1 MRLSQLAELGL
12 WLGSGSLL
20 FLSLWIV
27 VPAPTFSLLPF
38 SVGVPELS
46 PSLWLLSWVAL
57 GLAMLG
63 ILAGLSAGPLLLGLL
78 ALGLFSVPLLQIP
91 KTVQQAEQTLQPFVL
106 AAQQVSPAQTDETSP
121 LRQRPI
127 HIGDSLAG
135 IRLDPIQEPEEQVF
149 AQPDGI
155 PLKLRIY
162 KPLYEPPARYRD
174 EPPARYRDEP
184 PARYR
189 DEPPARYRDEPPAR
203 YRDEPPAGVLHPG
216 VLVIYGG
223 AWQRGSPE
231 DNALFNQALAAQGYT
246 VIALDYRH
254 APQYR
259 FPTQLEDVQA
269 GLRFVQEHAQELGVD
284 RQRMAVMGRS
294 AGAQLALLLAY
305 RALHDPEGYGSQP
318 APFRAV
324 IDFYGPVDLAAGYT
338 NPPQPDPIDT
348 RAVLEAFLGGSPATQ
363 PELYRQASP
372 IHQVRPQLPPTLLIY
387 GGRDHVVQ
395 PKYGQLL
402 AERLQ
407 QNGNKALLI
416 RIPWADHAFDAVFQG
431 LSSQLALYA
440 SEHFLAGILKTE
452 ELR

>member
-162 KPLYEPPARYRD
+162 KPLY
-174 EPPARYRDEP
+174 
-184 PARYR
+184 
-189 DEPPARYRDEPPAR
+189 EPPAR